1 MKLGIGT
8 ILGPETIDIVDL
20 APHVEGLGFESI
32 WTGKQP
38 TLPVHTADPIP
49 REWGNIPAPFILL
62 SRAAAV
68 TQTLKL
74 GTAVVVVTEH
84 HPVTLAKSV
93 GTLDMYSNGRLIFG
107 IGTGSHSEEAGIF
120 GVDFA
125 HRWTQARE
133 AVGAMKELWTEDIS
147 EHHGSYYDF
156 PPVYCYPKPV
166 QKPYPP
172 ILLGSM
178 VPQVF
183 GRIVAYADGWIPI
196 GIQPEKVREGRQKLD
211 ELAVNAGRDPESIDI
226 TTFSETNDIGDIQE
240 QAEAGADRIILS
252 LPSAARDESL
262 RTLDAIALQVKDL
275 L

>member
-8 ILGPETIDIVDL
+8 ILGPKTIDIVDL
-20 APHVEGLGFESI
+20 APRVEDLGFESI
-32 WTGKQP
+32 WTGEQP

-49 REWGNIPAPFILL
+49 REWGDIPDPFILL

-68 TQTLKL
+68 TETLKL

-84 HPVTLAKSV
+84 HPVALAKAV

-107 IGTGSHSEEAGIF
+107 IGTGSHLEEAKIF

-133 AVGAMKELWTEDIS
+133 AVSAMKELWIQDIS
-147 EHHGSYYDF
+147 EHHGAYYDF

-178 VPQVF
+178 VPQAF
-183 GRIVAYADGWIPI
+183 GRVVAYADGWIPI
-196 GIQPEKVREGRQKLD
+196 GITVDKIREGRQILD
-211 ELAVNAGRDPESIDI
+211 ELATHAGRDPHSIDI
-226 TTFSETNDIGDIQE
+226 TTFSETNNIADIHE
-240 QAEAGADRIILS
+240 QIEAGADRIILG

-262 RTLDAIALQVKDL
+262 RALDTIAFQVKDL

>member
-1 MKLGIGT
+1 
-8 ILGPETIDIVDL
+8 
-20 APHVEGLGFESI
+20 
-32 WTGKQP
+32 
-38 TLPVHTADPIP
+38 
-49 REWGNIPAPFILL
+49 
-62 SRAAAV
+62 
-68 TQTLKL
+68 
-74 GTAVVVVTEH
+74 
-84 HPVTLAKSV
+84 
-93 GTLDMYSNGRLIFG
+93 
-107 IGTGSHSEEAGIF
+107 
-120 GVDFA
+120 
-125 HRWTQARE
+125 
-133 AVGAMKELWTEDIS
+133 
-147 EHHGSYYDF
+147 
-156 PPVYCYPKPV
+156 
-166 QKPYPP
+166 
-172 ILLGSM
+172 M